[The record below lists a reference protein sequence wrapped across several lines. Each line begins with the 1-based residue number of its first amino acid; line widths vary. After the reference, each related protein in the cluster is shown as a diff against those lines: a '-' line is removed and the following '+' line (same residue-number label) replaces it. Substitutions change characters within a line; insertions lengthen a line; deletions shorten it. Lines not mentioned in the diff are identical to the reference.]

1 MRWHQLGITSL
12 EGAHHRLG
20 LTAATLSRQTG
31 RAIEAP
37 LPGGY
42 IDPELQERTVNW
54 LDPLGQLQEAILT
67 ADRDALERGVRARSA
82 RAHARGGNARA
93 E

>member
-1 MRWHQLGITSL
+1 MGIASL
-12 EGAHHRLG
+12 QGAHHRLG
-20 LTAATLSRQTG
+20 LEAATLSRLTG

-42 IDPELQERTVNW
+42 IHPELQERTMSW
-54 LDPLGQLQEAILT
+54 LDPFGHLQEATLT
-67 ADRDALERGVRARSA
+67 ADR
-82 RAHARGGNARA
+82 NAV